1 MIKFYL
7 PNFYGYPFE
16 NLNFYIANQLKEH
29 PEYFYDNIS
38 IGAFYGTFPGVIWNA
53 GRVVYGNFEI
63 QRVQEVI
70 DKFNELNIPI
80 RFTYT
85 NLAINS
91 QEQLNDPIANFV
103 TEIAHNGKNEIIV
116 SNDYLEAYLREKF
129 PNYKYISSTT
139 KCLLNNEEIIKESE
153 KYYMTVIDYRKNR
166 DMDFL
171 KNLEHP
177 EKYEILINAW
187 CDPKCQKRKEHYK
200 SMSLDQIKNIK
211 TLFGVMDSLQFNCD
225 VQKMNFFDSFK
236 RPTVLKVEELYNI
249 YAPLGFENFKIEGR
263 TYPII
268 DVLETYL
275 YYMVKPEWRDRF
287 RLHALRTIGY
297 GNK

>member
-16 NLNFYIANQLKEH
+16 NLNFYIVNQLKEH

-38 IGAFYGTFPGVIWNA
+38 IGAIYGTFPGVIWNA
-53 GRVVYGNFEI
+53 GRVIHGDFEI
-63 QRVQEVI
+63 QKVQEVI
-70 DKFNELNIPI
+70 DKFNKLDVPI

-85 NLAINS
+85 NLAIDS
-91 QEQLNDPIANFV
+91 QEHLDNPIANFV

-116 SNDYLEAYLREKF
+116 SNDYLEDYLRKKF

-139 KCLLNNEEIIKESE
+139 KCLLKNEDIINESK

-171 KNLEHP
+171 KSLEYP

-187 CDPKCQKRKEHYK
+187 CSPDCPQRREHYEQ
-200 SMSLDQIKNIK
+200 MSLYQLDKDK
-211 TLFGVMDSLQFNCD
+211 VFRFDQFNCK
-225 VQKMNFFDSFK
+225 VSRMNFFDSFK
-236 RPTVLKVEELYNI
+236 RSTVLKVEELYNI
-249 YAPLGFENFKIEGR
+249 YVPIGFQNFKIEGR
-263 TYPII
+263 TYHIL

-287 RLHALRTIGY
+287 RLNALRYIGY